1 MGINCRIV
9 AFEIWPD
16 SIPLKKKNKNKSR
29 QELSLSD
36 FMPIS
41 RDFAFIVKES
51 VDSKKIIQAAKSVD
65 KNLISGV
72 NLFDVYRGNGVE
84 KGYKSIA
91 IEVILSPKLA
101 TLTDND
107 IEAVSKNIITSVEK
121 SGGLLRD

>member
-1 MGINCRIV
+1 
-9 AFEIWPD
+9 
-16 SIPLKKKNKNKSR
+16 
-29 QELSLSD
+29 
-36 FMPIS
+36 
-41 RDFAFIVKES
+41 
-51 VDSKKIIQAAKSVD
+51 
-65 KNLISGV
+65 LISGV